1 MSLCCRVIAGRLD
14 AALQAVPLGALPTL
28 YLLGQNLFP
37 IRTAQSIVCVHDLNL
52 APICTCYQMG
62 FIERTPNAILT
73 EDAIALLCTRLST
86 PLQFET
92 YLKRAFE
99 EGFNVAQKPVTV
111 EVIESI

>member
-1 MSLCCRVIAGRLD
+1 
-14 AALQAVPLGALPTL
+14 
-28 YLLGQNLFP
+28 
-37 IRTAQSIVCVHDLNL
+37 
-52 APICTCYQMG
+52 MG